1 MGKRIKS
8 IFYFYRINGQS
19 SLSFVRVAL
28 VALWIVTIACS
39 VPENSETEDVSGPA
53 VEGRLAPQFSVKDR
67 SGQLHSL
74 NDFRGKVV
82 LVNFWATWC
91 PPCIEEMPSM
101 NSLQKTLDQEKFSII
116 AFSVDDSWDPVD
128 TFIKS
133 SNLDL
138 NIYSDF
144 EGKVAKRYGTHKVP
158 ETYILNK
165 EGIVVRKIMGEI
177 NWTSPKVVSFLK
189 ELGAV

>member
-1 MGKRIKS
+1 MAFFILDLELT
-8 IFYFYRINGQS
+8 Y
-19 SLSFVRVAL
+19 LRV
-28 VALWIVTIACS
+28 IIDC
-39 VPENSETEDVSGPA
+39 
-53 VEGRLAPQFSVKDR
+53 F
-67 SGQLHSL
+67 
-74 NDFRGKVV
+74 
-82 LVNFWATWC
+82 
-91 PPCIEEMPSM
+91 
-101 NSLQKTLDQEKFSII
+101 KF
-116 AFSVDDSWDPVD
+116 
-128 TFIKS
+128 KS